1 MRDTTPKPRIA
12 DIALHAGV
20 GTATVDRVLNGRPGV
35 RPTTVA
41 RVLAAARWLG
51 ESGARPR
58 VQPMAPPG
66 LTFRAVLGGPPGF
79 ANEILMRDLRTAGR
93 SLGLNLRGD
102 FIRRTDAQAL
112 AGALGACLDDGT
124 AAVIVQAVEHPMVR
138 DAAQRLLARHI
149 PVASILT
156 PLPGIDGLDFVGLDN
171 RAAGR
176 AAGKMLGL
184 LCRGQGD
191 VVVFYTDSL
200 YRSLE
205 ERESGLRS
213 LLRERF
219 PAVHV
224 VETISTYDT
233 PETSYTATRD
243 LLARRPALA
252 GICNLAAGNRGIER
266 ALNDAGRGG
275 DLAYVA
281 FNLTPQTRHALIGG
295 TLGAVVHQDMAQIAR
310 TAVLALLDRL
320 GGKTPHIAPIAAEII
335 LAENL
340 REIGPGEPS
349 HQL

>member
-1 MRDTTPKPRIA
+1 MANTTPKPRIV

-35 RPTTVA
+35 KPATA
-41 RVLAAARWLG
+41 ERVLAAARWLD

-58 VQPMAPPG
+58 MQPMAPPG

-112 AGALGACLDDGT
+112 AGALEACLGDGT

-138 DAAQRLLARHI
+138 DAVQRLLEKQI
-149 PVASILT
+149 PVVSVLT

-176 AAGKMLGL
+176 TAGKMLGL
-184 LCRGQGD
+184 LCHGQGD
-191 VVVFYTDSL
+191 IVVFYTESL

-213 LLRERF
+213 LLRDNF
-219 PAVHV
+219 PAMTL

-233 PETSYTATRD
+233 PETCYTATRD
-243 LLARRPALA
+243 LLARRPSLA

-266 ALNDAGRGG
+266 AVNDAGRNG

-295 TLGAVVHQDMAQIAR
+295 TLGAVVHQDMGRIAR
-310 TAVLALLDRL
+310 AAVQALLDRL
-320 GGKTPHIAPIAAEII
+320 GGITPHIAPIAAEII

-340 REIGPGEPS
+340 REIGAGDTL
-349 HQL
+349 HRF